1 MGAEE
6 LGMQMQGG
14 FLRPLPPTASNE
26 EQTAVINDIV
36 SRLNDLLKTQVFSDN
51 NNKRYLQ
58 GFQSGGW
65 PGGDFGMKISLPG
78 VDVTEATDEELLFSW
93 DYTTNTQVF
102 YDPQVPGRDVGQQ
115 GILPNG
121 KSGNAWAKDGESV
134 SDAFPS

>member
-6 LGMQMQGG
+6 LGKVFQGG
-14 FLRPLPPTASNE
+14 TLQPLPPNATKE
-26 EQTAVINDIV
+26 QQTAVINDILV
-36 SRLNDLLKTQVFSDN
+36 RINSLLQTQVTSDGTD
-51 NNKRYLQ
+51 KRYLNGYQ
-58 GFQSGGW
+58 KGGW

-78 VDVTEATDEELLFSW
+78 VDVTTASASELLFSW

-102 YDPQVPGRDVGQQ
+102 YDPDDPGRDVGQQ

-134 SDAFPS
+134 SGAFS